1 MRDTH
6 TTFTVE
12 PKLLTVEKS
21 IITMHVHK
29 VGVVPRDPTLPVFRA
44 TEELP
49 RELLFFYS
57 FSFYSFLARKRKSR
71 FRNQTIISSNPCGS
85 AVQRSIVNSYT
96 LPGER
101 EAPLFRTVAREYKG
115 SRVRAFFCCCC
126 CYWGAGGGRHAHLK
140 RFKGDMG
147 AAAPPK
153 RMD

>member
-12 PKLLTVEKS
+12 PKLVTVEKS

-29 VGVVPRDPTLPVFRA
+29 VGAVPRDPTLPVFRA

-49 RELLFFYS
+49 REVTAQTNGLPLFFSEGEKESVQKPNHY
-57 FSFYSFLARKRKSR
+57 FQQPLRQR
-71 FRNQTIISSNPCGS
+71 GS
-85 AVQRSIVNSYT
+85 APNRSIVNSYT

-101 EAPLFRTVAREYKG
+101 EAPLFWTVAREYKG
-115 SRVRAFFCCCC
+115 SRVRAFF
-126 CYWGAGGGRHAHLK
+126 LLQI
-140 RFKGDMG
+140 ME